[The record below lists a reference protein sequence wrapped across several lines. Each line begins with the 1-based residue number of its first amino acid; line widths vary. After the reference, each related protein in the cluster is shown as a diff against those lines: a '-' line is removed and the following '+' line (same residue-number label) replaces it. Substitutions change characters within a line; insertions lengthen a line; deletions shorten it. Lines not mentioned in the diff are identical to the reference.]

1 MISRFTLF
9 LLVFCAITLHGQNED
24 CPLAFDLVDRET
36 PLNVL
41 PELRV
46 EPFQLTNAG
55 IDEGIT
61 GLRCQQPLD
70 FDIDD
75 AIRLQIINADSPVT
89 RADSLALEQLFDL
102 IRVTNQDDTLPYQFP
117 ESRSFWFSFHVEQAG
132 NFEMIINPDE
142 VNGAIGGNFD
152 FAILKGDCPSNPC
165 AEAVFCGS
173 WGPLS
178 CFNEEVALTN
188 NVFESENY
196 APTGLSLIH
205 I

>member
-36 PLNVL
+36 PLTLL

-46 EPFQLTNAG
+46 ESFQLTNAG

-61 GLRCQQPLD
+61 DLRCQQPLD

-89 RADSLALEQLFDL
+89 RADSLELEQLFDL
-102 IRVTNQDDTLPYQFP
+102 IRVTNQDNTLPYQLP
-117 ESRSFWFSFHVEQAG
+117 ESRSFWFSFHVEQTG
-132 NFEMIINPDE
+132 VPL
-142 VNGAIGGNFD
+142 
-152 FAILKGDCPSNPC
+152 ILVQKRS
-165 AEAVFCGS
+165 F
-173 WGPLS
+173 
-178 CFNEEVALTN
+178 VALGVRFLVSMKRLLLQL
-188 NVFESENY
+188 VFLNQK
-196 APTGLSLIH
+196 TMLQQG
-205 I
+205 